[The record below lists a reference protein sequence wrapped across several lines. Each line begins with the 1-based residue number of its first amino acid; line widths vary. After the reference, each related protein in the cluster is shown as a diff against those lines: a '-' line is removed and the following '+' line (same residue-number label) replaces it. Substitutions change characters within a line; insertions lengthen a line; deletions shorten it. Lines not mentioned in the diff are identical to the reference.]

1 MSSLTGNARVLL
13 MAASILLLAGGA
25 GWRVVRKVPPAEPA
39 AERSAK
45 VGLRDA
51 SSPMM
56 RRDAASLSLEEIL
69 ALPEPSHRLEELTD
83 RALAI
88 PQDEI
93 PQALRSL
100 SSDLVES
107 PYAEILVRRW
117 AERAPESAI
126 AWLKGL
132 ASEPAERRLRVV
144 AIAAWAGE
152 EMAAAHRWVMMSAEP
167 DERATLLLEVA
178 RAGVAAS
185 PLAAL
190 GIAREL
196 PSSSARDGLMA
207 ACLREW
213 AATAPEEAAAWALAL
228 PDGVGRQSAVAEVA
242 TTVALHDSATATDLA
257 LDHIADDEVFAGAI
271 LGIVSQASGGEP
283 ERIREWIDRFPEG
296 RLKHA
301 ARAEFTR
308 IERGLLPSMKGL
320 PGEDTEDRA
329 PYAPPDGKLPP
340 KKNKPENPQP

>member
-13 MAASILLLAGGA
+13 IASCILLLAGGA
-25 GWRVVRKVPPAEPA
+25 GWRVVRKSPPALPA

-45 VGLRDA
+45 GGLRDA
-51 SSPMM
+51 SPPMM

-69 ALPEPSHRLEELTD
+69 ALPDPSHRLEELTD
-83 RALAI
+83 RALAV

-93 PQALRSL
+93 PQALGSL
-100 SSDLVES
+100 SRGGLES

-117 AERAPESAI
+117 AERSPELAI
-126 AWLKGL
+126 DWLTGL
-132 ASEPAERRLRVV
+132 GSEPERKRLRAV

-152 EMAAAHRWVMMSAEP
+152 DMAAAQRWVAAFAES
-167 DERATLLLEVA
+167 DEREVLLLEVA
-178 RAGVAAS
+178 RAGVDAA

-196 PSSSARDGLMA
+196 PSSSARDGLIA

-213 AATAPEEAAAWALAL
+213 AGTAPEEAAAWALAL
-228 PDGVGRQSAVAEVA
+228 PDAMARQSAVAEVA
-242 TTVALHDSATATDLA
+242 TAVALHDSATATDLA

-271 LGIVSQASGGEP
+271 LGIVSQASGGNP

-296 RLKHA
+296 PLKHA

-308 IERGLLPSMKGL
+308 IERGLLPSIKGL
-320 PGEDTEDRA
+320 PGEDAEDRG
-329 PYAPPDGKLPP
+329 PYSPPD
-340 KKNKPENPQP
+340 